1 MHNDLILGMRG
12 ISTNPNN
19 IIKNILITRGGK
31 QQAQPIQSPPIRVE
45 VNSVALVV
53 FGKELVEDLTVL
65 HVAEDQTQRGD

>member
-1 MHNDLILGMRG
+1 MHNHLILRMRG

-19 IIKNILITRGGK
+19 IINDILIASGRK

-53 FGKELVEDLTVL
+53 FGQELVEDLTIF
-65 HVAEDQTQRGD
+65 HVAEDEAEGCD